1 MFFRIEK
8 SILNAGSGIY
18 TGVVVASG
26 LNNKDTNPYIL
37 ELLNQQIKKVD
48 KELEGK
54 NIKELLELE
63 EYRNSMRSFGINP
76 SKYPCSIE
84 AILTRIMKKHEFPS
98 ISPVVYL
105 GNYISIK
112 YKLPVGVH
120 DINTMKGD
128 LEVRL
133 SIDSDCTDANKVNG
147 EELKIGE
154 PVYAVN
160 ESIRTRKWLWR
171 QMPAGRVT
179 ETSTDFIFPIDGFQN
194 NKDIVDAAC
203 AELVDLLNKIFGVK
217 AEKNVI
223 NNENPEVRFGK
234 MTEEEENIE
243 NQISIMLKGV
253 AQATSIAEI
262 RKKVTECRKE
272 NRPLRI
278 KLGLDPSAPDIHIGH
293 AVVLRK
299 IRQLQ
304 DLGHIAVIIIGD
316 YTGMIGDPTG
326 KSKTRKQLSKEDVK
340 HNAETYMEQIF
351 KIIDRNRTEVHFNSE
366 WLSKMN
372 FGDVIE
378 LAAKCTVARML
389 ERDDFNNRYT
399 NHLPLS
405 VHEFFY
411 PLMQAYDSV
420 AIKAD
425 IELGGT
431 DQTFNILMGRNI
443 QRDYGQEPQLTLFMP
458 LLEGIDG
465 VEKMSKSLGNYIGIS
480 EEPAVIYEKTMK
492 IPDDKIIKYFNL
504 CTDRHPKDVAKIQKM
519 LDDGANPRDIKMILA
534 HEITELYMGKEA
546 ADEAEERFKL
556 VYQKNQIPDDAPT
569 LDITPNGNDKLGEVL
584 INELV
589 STGVFKSKSEIRRL
603 FIQGGVQLNG
613 DKVQDISAISS
624 LNTGDSIKVGKN
636 KYFILNVR

>member
-8 SILNAGSGIY
+8 NILNAGSGVY

-26 LNNKDTNPYIL
+26 LNNKDANPYIL
-37 ELLNQQIKKVD
+37 ELLNQQIEKVD

-54 NIKELLELE
+54 NVKELSELD
-63 EYRNSMRSFGINP
+63 EYRNSMKSFGINP

-98 ISPVVYL
+98 VSPVVDL

-120 DINTMKGD
+120 DINTMNGD

-133 SIDSDCTDANKVNG
+133 SVDSDCTEDNKVNG
-147 EELKIGE
+147 EELKTGE

-194 NKDIVDAAC
+194 NKDTVDAAC
-203 AELVDLLNKIFGVK
+203 TELVDLLNNIFGVE

-223 NNENPEVRFGK
+223 NSENPEVRFGK
-234 MTEEEENIE
+234 MSEEEENIE

-340 HNAETYMEQIF
+340 NNAETYMEQIF

-480 EEPAVIYEKTMK
+480 EEPAVIYEKTMR
-492 IPDDKIIKYFNL
+492 IPDNKIIKYFNL
-504 CTDRHPKDVAKIQKM
+504 CTDRHPTDVAKIQRM
-519 LDDGANPRDIKMILA
+519 LDDGANPRDVKMILA
-534 HEITELYMGKEA
+534 HEITELYMGREA

-569 LDITPNGNDKLGEVL
+569 LDIILDGNDKVGELL

-589 STGVFKSKSEIRRL
+589 STGLFKSKSEIRRL
-603 FIQGGVQLNG
+603 FLQGGVQLNG

-624 LNTGDSIKVGKN
+624 LNTGDSIKIGKN
-636 KYFILNVR
+636 KYFVLNVK